1 MALFR
6 RSVGGRIGGDD
17 PAFFVQSAQM
27 PKHQGSDGGATGDR
41 HRGSSLR
48 FHPPCPS
55 CPTSRTPGSRVR
67 GRSLRRCLTLPLVLV
82 LLVPPVS
89 GAEQPK
95 VRSWKK
101 VWVVSALAFTAATF
115 LDAQSSVGGYER
127 NPLLRDSRGQ
137 FSSARGVGYKS
148 AAVGGVILMEAL
160 FARRHAEVY
169 KWGAL
174 SNFAGSGAM
183 AAAAVANHRTSAALA
198 RSSTAP

>member
-6 RSVGGRIGGDD
+6 RFIVDRIGRDD

-27 PKHQGSDGGATGDR
+27 PGHYGAR
-41 HRGSSLR
+41 PSS
-48 FHPPCPS
+48 PIA
-55 CPTSRTPGSRVR
+55 RTPVLRAP
-67 GRSLRRCLTLPLVLV
+67 GRSLRRCLTLALVFV
-82 LLVPPVS
+82 LLVPALS

-101 VWVVSALAFTAATF
+101 LWVVSALAFTASTF

-183 AAAAVANHRTSAALA
+183 AAAAVANHRTSATLA